1 MTGTPSVF
9 VRFSGCNLS
18 CRYCD
23 TPFAS
28 SKRQGEDLSL
38 QRIVEL
44 VAEHDC
50 RHVVITGG
58 EPLLFADVVPLSAA
72 LSGLGHHVTIETAA
86 TVDRPV
92 HCDLMSISPKLANSR
107 PAVADSPNTP
117 GLPARSDLLDLA
129 RRHERARHA
138 PHVIRRLVR
147 DYSYQM
153 KFVVDNIEDCR
164 DVEVYLHEFPE
175 VDRAQVMLMPQGTEQ
190 RVLEAK
196 ARWLLPYCHEHG
208 LIFCPRR
215 QIEWF
220 GGARGT

>member
-72 LSGLGHHVTIETAA
+72 LSGLGHHITIETAA
-86 TVDRPV
+86 TVDQPV
-92 HCDLMSISPKLANSR
+92 HCDLMSISPKFANSR
-107 PAVADSPNTP
+107 PSAAAD
-117 GLPARSDLLDLA
+117 LPDLA
-129 RRHERARHA
+129 GRHERARHA

-147 DYSYQM
+147 DYPYQM
-153 KFVVDNIEDCR
+153 KFVVDNVEDCH

-190 RVLEAK
+190 QVLEDK
-196 ARWLLPYCHEHG
+196 ARWLLPYCYEHG

-220 GGARGT
+220 GDARGT